1 MACPDESRDFHVSV
15 GTFGV
20 SPPVSQRI
28 HLIMSVLLLHMSKG
42 TDMSVEKYPSSL
54 YTHFRCH
61 F

>member
-28 HLIMSVLLLHMSKG
+28 HLIMSVLLLHM
-42 TDMSVEKYPSSL
+42 
-54 YTHFRCH
+54 R
-61 F
+61 